1 MAQRHGRT
9 LLTLS
14 LSMIAA
20 LAATPAR
27 ADATREYQLKA
38 AFLHHFAQFVEWPP
52 GTFSDEKA
60 PIILATLG
68 ADPFE
73 GELDRVVAGKTVG
86 GRRVV
91 VKHFP
96 RPTEVQQCQLLFVGS
111 ESDELLPAALQKLGR
126 AGVLTVGETDK
137 FMEYGGIIRF
147 YSEDNRVRFDISQEA
162 TARARLRIS
171 AKLLRLAKPRG

>member
-1 MAQRHGRT
+1 MAQRHERT
-9 LLTLS
+9 LLALS
-14 LSMIAA
+14 LWLFAA
-20 LAATPAR
+20 LAPPTAR

-60 PIILATLG
+60 PIVIATLG

-91 VKHFP
+91 IKHFP
-96 RPTEVQQCQLLFVGS
+96 KATEIQQCQLLFVGAA
-111 ESDELLPAALQKLGR
+111 SDGLLTDAMQKLGR
-126 AGVLTVGETDK
+126 VGVLTVGETDK
-137 FMEYGGIIRF
+137 FMDNGGIIRF
-147 YSEDNRVRFDISQEA
+147 YPEDNRVRFEISQEA
-162 TARARLRIS
+162 AARARLRIS